1 MPSHIPERPDFLMI
15 TDTAMVRK
23 NGQMY
28 AFGPVVRELEVFQEL
43 FRSVEWIGFER
54 PELAEDP
61 IMMPVPSDV
70 HCILL
75 RPSGGNF
82 WVKKIGV
89 LFQVPLMLRT
99 ILKSMRGKKVIHTR
113 APSVPAFIAA
123 LLSVFFQKKIWWH
136 KYAGNWGEPHP
147 PFFYGLQRSW
157 LTRAHWSKVT
167 INGRWPGQPAHC
179 LSFENP
185 CLTGQE
191 QRTAAASA
199 EHKSFH
205 GPLHV
210 CFVGNLSHFKGIT
223 ALVESL
229 ALLPEG
235 VVGTLRI
242 AGDGPAR
249 RGVEA
254 LIARHGWENTVQLLG
269 FQSRQQ
275 LNKLYEDSHILV
287 LPSASEGFP
296 KVVAE
301 AAAYGCVSLVSDVSA
316 IGQYIVTGVN
326 GHLLQER
333 SPEAIASAMLQLSA
347 DRAALKKMSLAAMQL
362 TERFTYEHFSERIV
376 AHILPINN

>member
-1 MPSHIPERPDFLMI
+1 MV

-23 NGQMY
+23 NGRIY

-75 RPSGGNF
+75 KSSGGDS
-82 WVKKIGV
+82 WVKKTGV
-89 LFQVPLMLRT
+89 VFHLPIMLRT
-99 ILKSMRGKKVIHTR
+99 ILKSMPGKKVIHTH

-123 LLSVFFQKKIWWH
+123 LLSVLFRKKIWWH

-147 PFFYGLQRSW
+147 PFFYGLQRQW
-157 LTRAHWSKVT
+157 LARAHWSKVT
-167 INGRWPGQPAHC
+167 INGRWPVQPAHC

-185 CLTGQE
+185 CLTKTEREAGNRMALQKTFE
-191 QRTAAASA
+191 
-199 EHKSFH
+199 
-205 GPLHV
+205 GPLHI
-210 CFVGNLSHFKGIT
+210 CFVGNLSPFKGII
-223 ALVESL
+223 ALVQAL
-229 ALLPEG
+229 ALLPDDVIG
-235 VVGTLRI
+235 MLKV

-249 RGVEA
+249 SAVEA
-254 LIARHGWENTVQLLG
+254 IITEYGLGHRVRLLG
-269 FQSRQQ
+269 FQSREQ
-275 LNKLYEDSHILV
+275 LNALYAESHVLV

-301 AAAYGCVSLVSDVSA
+301 AAAYGCVSVVSDVSA

-326 GHLLQER
+326 GYLLQER
-333 SPEAIASAMLQLSA
+333 SPEAIASALQQLAS
-347 DRAALKKMSLAAMQL
+347 DRAALKSYSLAAVQL
-362 TERFTYEHFSERIV
+362 TERFTYEYFSRRI
-376 AHILPINN
+376 AAEILPGNN